1 MIAGDGIV
9 AASVGRKSAAHSASV
24 TVVGSRGP
32 QVAAY
37 PSAQVWV
44 SGPLT
49 GFLRFA
55 ATAPQSV
62 RIQAALHAPAEGRIW
77 PIRRV
82 FDETV
87 FDRIEMRVVH
97 VSRKV
102 AIVTDRVL
110 PIPALPNAPFAAAG
124 HDR

>member
-1 MIAGDGIV
+1 MRFV
-9 AASVGRKSAAHSASV
+9 AA
-24 TVVGSRGP
+24 
-32 QVAAY
+32 
-37 PSAQVWV
+37 
-44 SGPLT
+44 
-49 GFLRFA
+49 
-55 ATAPQSV
+55 APPAV
-62 RIQAALHAPAEGRIW
+62 RIKAALHAPAERRIW
-77 PIRRV
+77 PIRRI

-110 PIPALPNAPFAAAG
+110 PIPAMPNAPFAAAG